1 MKLILE
7 GKVLAFEEKKDPANP
22 QILGVIVFG
31 VERAITSTISG
42 TEYIKAKTL
51 VKPSKVGEVLR
62 FEVEV
67 FNIPSGSGKF
77 ISVNTIYRILKEV
90 K

>member
-1 MKLILE
+1 MKIILE
-7 GKVLAFEEKKDPANP
+7 GKVLGFDEKKDPANP
-22 QILGVIVFG
+22 QIVGTIIFG
-31 VERAITSTISG
+31 VEKAISPTITG
-42 TEYIKAKTL
+42 IEYIKAKTL

-67 FNIPSGSGKF
+67 FNIPNGNGKF